1 METAKKI
8 INIIY
13 GVDIDEETRK
23 RPVVDA
29 RRAYSK
35 ILRDA
40 GYSFQ
45 YIASTLNKDHT
56 SIVHY
61 VKSIEPLLEYDSAF
75 KKKFILVKQ
84 NFLEENKNLRINS
97 KKDIYAIAI
106 SLEKKLIEITSKKE
120 ELKQYLDNCET
131 DIQKEECIN
140 YCRTVILPLLDF

>member
-61 VKSIEPLLEYDSAF
+61 VKSIESLLEYDSAF
-75 KKKFILVKQ
+75 EKKFILAKQ
-84 NFLEENKNLRINS
+84 NFLEENKNLRINRVSIKKIQNRNDFWIWKS
-97 KKDIYAIAI
+97 KLNQNLNNFKNAN
-106 SLEKKLIEITSKKE
+106 LI
-120 ELKQYLDNCET
+120 
-131 DIQKEECIN
+131 IQCI
-140 YCRTVILPLLDF
+140 